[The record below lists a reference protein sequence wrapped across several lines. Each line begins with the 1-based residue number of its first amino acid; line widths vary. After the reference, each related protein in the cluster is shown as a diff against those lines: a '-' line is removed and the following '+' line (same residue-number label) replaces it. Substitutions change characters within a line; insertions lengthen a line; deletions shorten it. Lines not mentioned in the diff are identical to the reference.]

1 MNNSTEPKSEIEAQ
15 SETVHASSTEP
26 KSEIEAQSETVHASQ

>member
-15 SETVHASSTEP
+15 SETVHAS
-26 KSEIEAQSETVHASQ
+26 Q